1 MSDKSNRAK
10 GFLKYQ
16 AERKNAIR
24 QELEGKTF
32 YTYYGTPFIVTQ
44 YNGSTDIRI
53 EFPFSGIEQRIT
65 LNTIKN
71 SNRKEMDPFYRQNDV
86 QKPFVFKNKEDEFIG
101 RQYINMSGDPFKII
115 AYRNYMDIDVQFLIE
130 PYYIREHVTI
140 KMAELGNIKNP
151 YHKNV
156 SGGFIGENREYS
168 SKEYYW
174 LILIWESLIIR
185 GHDHE
190 RYKKLNHSSKR
201 NSNYDIDSYD
211 NTFVDEEWF
220 EYPVFAR
227 DYLAKLSQLNP
238 NVKYEID
245 KDLLYPFYK
254 DKTNGMKC
262 YSNETTVLLPSEINR
277 TFLRLNPYKKCTI
290 TRNRNRNGKEYKYI
304 EYQYYEIDN
313 FINSLENYWKEK
325 FQYYLSIGALLPE
338 IYNLLENLR
347 LEKIRLIQ
355 ENNPWYLERN
365 KK

>member
-1 MSDKSNRAK
+1 MSNKNMTLAN
-10 GFLKYQ
+10 YQ
-16 AERKNAIR
+16 ATKKEETK

-32 YTYYGTPFIVTQ
+32 YTYYGTPFIVTE

-53 EFPFSGIEQRIT
+53 VFPFSGIEQRIT

-71 SNRKEMDPFYRQNDV
+71 SNRKTMDPFYRQNGA
-86 QKPFVFKNKEDEFIG
+86 QKPFVFKNKEDEFVG

-115 AYRNYMDIDVQFLIE
+115 AYRNYMDIDVQFLVE

-140 KMAELGNIKNP
+140 KIAELGNVKNP
-151 YHKNV
+151 YHKNL
-156 SGGFIGENREYS
+156 SGGYIGENREFA
-168 SKEYYW
+168 SKEYLW
-174 LILIWESLIIR
+174 LNQIWDSLIIR

-190 RYKKLNHSSKR
+190 RFKKLNQKYKNPNYSS
-201 NSNYDIDSYD
+201 DTYD
-211 NTFVDEEWF
+211 NTFVAEEWF

-254 DKTNGMKC
+254 DKTNGMTC
-262 YSNETTVLLPSEINR
+262 YSNETTVLLPAEINIS
-277 TFLRLNPYKKCTI
+277 FLPLNPYKKCIRIRTNKK
-290 TRNRNRNGKEYKYI
+290 TGSQHI
-304 EYQYYEIDN
+304 EYQYYKVDN

-347 LEKIRLIQ
+347 IEKIRLIQ
-355 ENNPWYLERN
+355 ENNPWYLERKN
-365 KK
+365 K